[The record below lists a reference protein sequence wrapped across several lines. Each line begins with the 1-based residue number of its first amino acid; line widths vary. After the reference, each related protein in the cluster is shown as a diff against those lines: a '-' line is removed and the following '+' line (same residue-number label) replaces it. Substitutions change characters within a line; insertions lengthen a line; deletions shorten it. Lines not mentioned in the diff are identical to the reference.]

1 MSIDQDQP
9 PTKEPSRPD
18 DKGDSNEV
26 GENPN
31 SCNEATQLDKGDE
44 DEVHQSQEQDTSKD
58 QGLKSND
65 KVSLTPDPVAA
76 EANTSSSNEELD
88 KSNVSVKTKRQLDSP
103 VDADNPA
110 KRSKPQGETPEPPKT
125 VTDTSETSAVAKPE
139 AVASVDSPSEQMDV
153 EEAPKPAPTPDD
165 ATPEDEA
172 NPSTSPSEE
181 PDAMDVDE
189 TKSENKDASA
199 AANTQSDDD
208 LDYTYDLI
216 DPALSGV
223 MKLEDMIIP
232 KVDPLESLTFRDL
245 AELEAALQIGDH
257 YNYGE
262 DDGWKGDWAGN
273 LDLFRKEVVVNKNY
287 LNTQPSAKPI
297 RIDYCDW
304 VASNARDKK
313 DLRGLELLFRY
324 VYHMK
329 GTPAMAKKI
338 LAYALQRPAQSSEER
353 LDIIIKA
360 ANRMNYDPI
369 VLKQDG
375 WTIKKTENPEG
386 PLGGAIYIGRR
397 VIWQKHE
404 AVIVAYIPDETYGG
418 LWKGVF
424 LEDLDTFDMEPG
436 ELAQALRKFENKS
449 RKKTTRSSTHSG
461 STRFAATAKFTVPG
475 IENGIILAKPTHR
488 ASKGIMWPA
497 RVRNVVEGKLT
508 ADGKV
513 VSVFISIMLCS
524 SSVLHVYLTLC
535 LQSSRQRR
543 NSSKNQIHVIFLA
556 PFWNAQDA
564 DASKITNATDP
575 YSVGKLQSLFRA

>member
-18 DKGDSNEV
+18 SKGDSNEV
-26 GENPN
+26 GENSN
-31 SCNEATQLDKGDE
+31 SALDKG
-44 DEVHQSQEQDTSKD
+44 DEVHQSQDLGTSNE
-58 QGLKSND
+58 GLKSND
-65 KVSLTPDPVAA
+65 KGTSASDPVAA
-76 EANTSSSNEELD
+76 GASTSSSNEELD
-88 KSNVSVKTKRQLDSP
+88 KSNVPTKTTKRQLDSP
-103 VDADNPA
+103 VEADNPA
-110 KRSKPQGETPEPPKT
+110 KRSKPQGETPEPLKLAQPAP
-125 VTDTSETSAVAKPE
+125 DTSETSAATKPE
-139 AVASVDSPSEQMDV
+139 AVASADSTSKQMDV
-153 EEAPKPAPTPDD
+153 EEAPKSAPTPDD
-165 ATPEDEA
+165 ANVTLEDEA
-172 NPSTSPSEE
+172 NPSTSPSEKS
-181 PDAMDVDE
+181 DAMDVDE
-189 TKSENKDASA
+189 TKSSSAVDEDKDAGVV
-199 AANTQSDDD
+199 ANVPSDDD

-232 KVDPLESLTFRDL
+232 KVEPLESLTFRDL

-287 LNTQPSAKPI
+287 LNTPSAKPI

-360 ANRMNYDPI
+360 ATRMNYDPI

-386 PLGGAIYIGRR
+386 PLGGAVYIGRR

-436 ELAQALRKFENKS
+436 ELRMGLKKYENKS
-449 RKKTTRSSTHSG
+449 RQKTTRSSTHSG

-475 IENGIILAKPTHR
+475 IENGIILAKPTNR

-513 VSVFISIMLCS
+513 VSVCISIMLRES
-524 SSVLHVYLTLC
+524 SAMLYT
-535 LQSSRQRR
+535 
-543 NSSKNQIHVIFLA
+543 
-556 PFWNAQDA
+556 
-564 DASKITNATDP
+564 
-575 YSVGKLQSLFRA
+575 

>member
-9 PTKEPSRPD
+9 STQEPTRPD

-26 GENPN
+26 GEVSN
-31 SCNEATQLDKGDE
+31 SCNGNEATQLDKGDAA
-44 DEVHQSQEQDTSKD
+44 HQSQDEGTSKED

-65 KVSLTPDPVAA
+65 KDTPASDPVAA
-76 EANTSSSNEELD
+76 EASTSSSNEEID
-88 KSNVSVKTKRQLDSP
+88 KSNASTKRQLDSP
-103 VDADNPA
+103 VEADNPA
-110 KRSKPQGETPEPPKT
+110 KRSKPQGETPEPPKPPKPAPE
-125 VTDTSETSAVAKPE
+125 TSETSAATKPE
-139 AVASVDSPSEQMDV
+139 AVASDDSPPEQMDV
-153 EEAPKPAPTPDD
+153 EEAPKSAPTPDD
-165 ATPEDEA
+165 ATPEDGA
-172 NPSTSPSEE
+172 NPSASPPPSEKS
-181 PDAMDVDE
+181 DAMDVDE
-189 TKSENKDASA
+189 AESSSAVDENKDAGA
-199 AANTQSDDD
+199 AANAQSDDD
-208 LDYTYDLI
+208 LDYSSDLI

-232 KVDPLESLTFRDL
+232 KVEPLESLTFRDL

-324 VYHMK
+324 VYHME

-360 ANRMNYDPI
+360 ATRMNYDPI

-386 PLGGAIYIGRR
+386 PLGGAVYIGRR

-436 ELAQALRKFENKS
+436 ELRMGLKKYENKT
-449 RKKTTRSSTHSG
+449 RQKTTRNSTHSG

-475 IENGIILAKPTHR
+475 IENGIILAKPTNR
-488 ASKGIMWPA
+488 ASKGVMWPA

-513 VSVFISIMLCS
+513 VSVCISIMLRS
-524 SSVLHVYLTLC
+524 
-535 LQSSRQRR
+535 
-543 NSSKNQIHVIFLA
+543 IFS
-556 PFWNAQDA
+556 NAC
-564 DASKITNATDP
+564 IPNAVSPIIST
-575 YSVGKLQSLFRA
+575 AT

>member
-1 MSIDQDQP
+1 MSIDQDQLP
-9 PTKEPSRPD
+9 SKESSRPD

-26 GENPN
+26 GEISNN
-31 SCNEATQLDKGDE
+31 FNEATQLDKVDA
-44 DEVHQSQEQDTSKD
+44 VKQSQDQDTSQD
-58 QGLKSND
+58 QGLKCND
-65 KVSLTPDPVAA
+65 KDTPTPDPVAA
-76 EANTSSSNEELD
+76 EGSTSSSNEEVD
-88 KSNVSVKTKRQLDSP
+88 KSSVSTKAKRQLDSP
-103 VDADNPA
+103 LDADNPA
-110 KRSKPQGETPEPPKT
+110 KRSKPQGETPEPLKPSKPAP
-125 VTDTSETSAVAKPE
+125 ETSDSSAAPKPE
-139 AVASVDSPSEQMDV
+139 AAEGSDSPPEQMDV
-153 EEAPKPAPTPDD
+153 EEAPKSAPTPDD
-165 ATPEDEA
+165 EV
-172 NPSTSPSEE
+172 NPSTSSSEKSA
-181 PDAMDVDE
+181 AMDVDE
-189 TKSENKDASA
+189 TKSSSA
-199 AANTQSDDD
+199 TDEKNDTGVAANTQSDDD

-232 KVDPLESLTFRDL
+232 KVDPLELLTFRDL

-329 GTPAMAKKI
+329 GTPCMAKKI
-338 LAYALQRPAQSSEER
+338 LAHALQRPAQSSEER

-360 ANRMNYDPI
+360 ATRMNYDPI

-375 WTIKKTENPEG
+375 WTIKKAENPEG

-397 VIWQKHE
+397 VMWQKHE

-436 ELAQALRKFENKS
+436 ELQMGMKKWENKS
-449 RKKTTRSSTHSG
+449 RQKTTRSNTHSG

-475 IENGIILAKPTHR
+475 IENGIILAKPTSR

-513 VSVFISIMLCS
+513 VSVYLSIKLCS
-524 SSVLHVYLTLC
+524 IFLQKCVYVFLTLC
-535 LQSSRQRR
+535 PNHLDSDAILQRIR
-543 NSSKNQIHVIFLA
+543 
-556 PFWNAQDA
+556 
-564 DASKITNATDP
+564 
-575 YSVGKLQSLFRA
+575 YM

>member
-9 PTKEPSRPD
+9 PSKEPSRPD

-31 SCNEATQLDKGDE
+31 SCNEATQLDKGDA
-44 DEVHQSQEQDTSKD
+44 VQQSQDQGTSNED

-65 KVSLTPDPVAA
+65 KETLTPNPVAA
-76 EANTSSSNEELD
+76 EASTSSSNEEID
-88 KSNVSVKTKRQLDSP
+88 KSNVSTKTKRQLDSP
-103 VDADNPA
+103 VDTDNPA
-110 KRSKPQGETPEPPKT
+110 KRSKPQGETPEPPKLPEPAP
-125 VTDTSETSAVAKPE
+125 ETSATSAATKPE
-139 AVASVDSPSEQMDV
+139 AVASADSPSEQMDV
-153 EEAPKPAPTPDD
+153 EEAPKSAPTPDD
-165 ATPEDEA
+165 ATPDDEA
-172 NPSTSPSEE
+172 NPSTSPSEKS
-181 PDAMDVDE
+181 DAMDVDE
-189 TKSENKDASA
+189 TKSSSAVDENKDADA
-199 AANTQSDDD
+199 AANAQSDDD

-232 KVDPLESLTFRDL
+232 KVEPLESLTFRDL

-360 ANRMNYDPI
+360 ATRMNYDPI

-436 ELAQALRKFENKS
+436 ELQMGLKKFENKS
-449 RKKTTRSSTHSG
+449 RQKTTRSNTHSG

-475 IENGIILAKPTHR
+475 IENGIILAKPTNR

-508 ADGKV
+508 TDGKV
-513 VSVFISIMLCS
+513 VSVCIAVTLCS
-524 SSVLHVYLTLC
+524 
-535 LQSSRQRR
+535 
-543 NSSKNQIHVIFLA
+543 IFS
-556 PFWNAQDA
+556 NAC
-564 DASKITNATDP
+564 S
-575 YSVGKLQSLFRA
+575 